1 MDLKD
6 TIEDMISDNYRER
19 FTAEYNQA
27 LIRSRKLKNVI
38 DDYYNESLTFALAS
52 PISLLES
59 QYEAMVAYIGIL
71 VKRAEIENIQL
82 KEVKR

>member
-19 FTAEYNQA
+19 FIAEYNQL

-38 DDYYNESLTFALAS
+38 DDYYNDRLTFALRS
-52 PISLLES
+52 PISLLED
-59 QYEAMVAYIGIL
+59 QYEAMVAYCGIL
-71 VKRAEIENIQL
+71 IKRAEAEGIAL

>member
-38 DDYYNESLTFALAS
+38 DDYYNDRLTFALAS

-59 QYEAMVAYIGIL
+59 QYESMVAYIGIL